1 MALSWTLT
9 VLSLTLLLVIVTETL
24 AEDKKAESAWWQ
36 HLKPEQQE
44 EILKIY
50 NKCNDKD
57 GKSLCRGIFGPECVQ
72 SHYCD
77 FLFRVTETDE
87 FFEFDLLNL
96 ETFSSEDDKTFIYT
110 LAFAPFESVEG
121 NVTAKCKSEVTLKDF
136 KFLVYKVEIPRKAR
150 STSSKEPVGWDDDSI
165 LADHSKISKKNFAKS
180 CADRLADRN
189 KVINQYKG
197 RTITEYQNAI
207 TKISN
212 QYMFILRSD
221 SYQQYTDT
229 EKLVFRDG
237 QQYGYTD
244 KDKVLWTNFEN
255 EAVPQAQRKFQGPA
269 PENTASGLLFPTL
282 AFVVS
287 LGLCLIL

>member
-1 MALSWTLT
+1 M
-9 VLSLTLLLVIVTETL
+9 LTLLCLTSLLVTVTL
-24 AEDKKAESAWWQ
+24 AEDKKADEESAWWK
-36 HLKPEQQE
+36 HLKPEQQT
-44 EILKIY
+44 EILGIY

-72 SHYCD
+72 GHYCD
-77 FLFRVTETDE
+77 FLFHVTETDE

-96 ETFSSEDDKTFIYT
+96 ETFSSEDDKTMIYS

-165 LADHSKISKKNFAKS
+165 LADHSKISKKLFAKS

-237 QQYGYTD
+237 QQYRYTD
-244 KDKVLWTNFEN
+244 NDKVLWTNFEN
-255 EAVPQAQRKFQGPA
+255 EPVPQAQRKFQGPA
-269 PENTASGLLFPTL
+269 PENSASSLLFPTL
-282 AFVVS
+282 ALVIAI
-287 LGLCLIL
+287 GLNLICL